1 MLKNEK
7 FVLLLLA
14 ALQFTNIMDFMIMMP
29 LSVHIMP
36 AFNITPRQF
45 SYVVSAYAFAA
56 FLSSLFA
63 SFFVD
68 KFDRKKVLVTVYAG
82 FLMGTF
88 ACSVAPSYT
97 LLVAARILAG
107 VFGGLIA
114 AQVLSIVG
122 DYVPFERRGQAMG
135 ILFTGFS
142 FASVAGVPLG
152 VYLADKFQWQIPFAL
167 VGFMGLIMLPLIIY
181 LLPAMTKHLKENTSD
196 KLNIFKVIYD
206 DKNLQIGLLMMFTL
220 VLSHF
225 STIPFLAQYIE
236 TNVGFTKSEIALVYM
251 TGGACTLM
259 FSPLIGKLS
268 DKFGKFRMF
277 TVLIFLSWVPVFLI
291 TNMTASPM
299 YYVLTMSGLFFIFA
313 GGRYIP
319 AQALI
324 TSVIKPQ
331 YRGGFMNINAS
342 SQNLAVGLASLI
354 SGQIVETNAAGKLEH
369 YNYVGYF
376 AIVVSCICMLV
387 ARQLKVKS
395 TI

>member
-56 FLSSLFA
+56 FLSSLCA
-63 SFFVD
+63 SIFVD
-68 KFDRKKVLVTVYAG
+68 KFDRKKVLVVVYTG
-82 FLMGTF
+82 FLIGTF
-88 ACSVAPSYT
+88 ACSVTPSYT
-97 LLVAARILAG
+97 FLVAARILAG

-167 VGFMGLIMLPLIIY
+167 VGFMGLIMLPLIIH
-181 LLPAMTKHLKENTSD
+181 LLPAMTKHLIENTAE
-196 KLNIFKVIYD
+196 KLNIFKVIYED
-206 DKNLQIGLLMMFTL
+206 RNLQIGLLMMFTL

-259 FSPLIGKLS
+259 FSPLIGRLS
-268 DKFGKFRMF
+268 DKFGKFRIF
-277 TVLIFLSWVPVFLI
+277 TMLIFLSWIPVFLI
-291 TNMTASPM
+291 TNMTPSPM

-324 TSVIKPQ
+324 TSVVKPR

-354 SGQIVETNAAGKLEH
+354 SGQIVETNTAGKLEH

-376 AIVVSCICMLV
+376 AIVISCICILV